1 MNTFVPVTPGDYNRD
16 GTVDAAD
23 YVRQWRTRL
32 GRRTLHPQPTTTCGG
47 ELWAN
52 DRQRSRRL
60 PSADPLSIAVP
71 EPVAWVMLLAALAVA
86 VLWRRRGLLCA
97 SILAAAVGVSFADR
111 AAADTF
117 GSGAN
122 TFDIEFV
129 TIGNPG
135 NAADTTG
142 NPNPAG
148 SVPYT
153 YRMGKFE
160 ISEQMIDK
168 ANTLGGLGI
177 TKDTRGPDKPATSVS
192 WNEAARFVNWLNTS
206 TGSTPA
212 YKFALQPGEVGY
224 NANANIELWTIS
236 DAGYNP
242 NNLYR
247 NSLARYFLPSVDEW
261 YKAAYYDPTSGV
273 YYDYPT
279 GSDSAP
285 TARVPAARRLA
296 RQCISIGRSDP
307 ADITLAGG
315 LSPYGT
321 MGQGGNVWEWE
332 ETDFDLVNDSTVSS
346 SARGVRGGGWTS
358 VSGSLLASCRSSSIP
373 TNETTSLVFAS
384 QVISLSQVR
393 CCFYALEVW
402 RCWAAAKP
410 ADALRID
417 SRHGSP
423 CISSIGVR
431 GKQR

>member
-1 MNTFVPVTPGDYNRD
+1 MERH
-16 GTVDAAD
+16 
-23 YVRQWRTRL
+23 VRQ
-32 GRRTLHPQPTTTCGG
+32 RR
-47 ELWAN
+47 
-52 DRQRSRRL
+52 
-60 PSADPLSIAVP
+60 
-71 EPVAWVMLLAALAVA
+71 
-86 VLWRRRGLLCA
+86 
-97 SILAAAVGVSFADR
+97 
-111 AAADTF
+111 
-117 GSGAN
+117 N

-168 ANTLGGLGI
+168 ANALGGLGI

-212 YKFALQPGEVGY
+212 YKFAIQPGEVGY
-224 NANANIELWTIS
+224 SANANIELWTIS

-273 YYDYPT
+273 YYNYPT
-279 GSDSAP
+279 GSDS
-285 TARVPAARRLA
+285 VPDGIDFA
-296 RQCISIGRSDP
+296 GDP
-307 ADITLAGG
+307 NFDAVFFDGGSNPEPNDITNVGV

-321 MGQGGNVWEWE
+321 VGQGGNV
-332 ETDFDLVNDSTVSS
+332 
-346 SARGVRGGGWTS
+346 
-358 VSGSLLASCRSSSIP
+358 
-373 TNETTSLVFAS
+373 
-384 QVISLSQVR
+384 
-393 CCFYALEVW
+393 
-402 RCWAAAKP
+402 
-410 ADALRID
+410 
-417 SRHGSP
+417 
-423 CISSIGVR
+423 
-431 GKQR
+431 